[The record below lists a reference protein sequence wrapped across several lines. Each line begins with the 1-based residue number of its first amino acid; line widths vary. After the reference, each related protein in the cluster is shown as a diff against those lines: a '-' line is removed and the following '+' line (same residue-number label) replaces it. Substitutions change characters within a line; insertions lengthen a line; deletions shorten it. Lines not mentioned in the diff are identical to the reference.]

1 MLNEFTAAYYD
12 DQKIKNAF
20 GEYNGTQL
28 LKNAKRIFGGKEQV
42 FFEYGRDELSPI
54 FNNTI
59 DPKIKDVSENVI
71 LKVNQ
76 HIESPSGLTAIS
88 MTGGDIDA
96 GTSRYDVEYANQ
108 HCRPILLGNFKT
120 YETKKYYSID
130 LSYILA
136 ISRSFTDLN
145 FENFEGEG
153 LRILKAW
160 LFVMSYGF
168 HHPDEHELIMVRS
181 SKNEYGNDA
190 RNRVI
195 VRNSYYKKGEAFNK
209 MGAPYGESRDGEWTL
224 SADDYA
230 KVAALDS
237 IFTQLSL
244 GTPLLYNGSIVPDLI
259 RNSRQYGATVPD
271 YFNSIMDSGSALRT
285 NNTEGY

>member
-1 MLNEFTAAYYD
+1 MLNEFTLAYRD
-12 DQKIKNAF
+12 DEKIKNVF
-20 GEYNGTQL
+20 GDYNGTQL

-42 FFEYGRDELSPI
+42 FFEYGRDESAPI
-54 FNNTI
+54 FADAVNPNVNETS
-59 DPKIKDVSENVI
+59 KNVI

-76 HIESPSGLTAIS
+76 HVESPSGLTAIS
-88 MTGGDIDA
+88 MTGEGIDT

-108 HCRPILLGNFKT
+108 YCRPILLGHFKT

-160 LFVMSYGF
+160 LFVMTYGS
-168 HHPDEHELIMVRS
+168 HHPEEHELIMVRS
-181 SKNEYGNDA
+181 SKNEYGESA
-190 RNRVI
+190 RNRAV
-195 VRNSYYKKGEAFNK
+195 VRNSYYKKGEDFNK
-209 MGAPYGESRDGEWTL
+209 MGAPYGESRDDEWAL
-224 SADDYA
+224 SSDDYA

-259 RNSRQYGATVPD
+259 RNSRQYGSTVPE
-271 YFNSIMDSGSALRT
+271 YFNDILTAKNHLKI
-285 NNTEGY
+285 